1 MLLFRFEY
9 KTSVICHS
17 VNTQNVKIARRERP
31 HILASHRFETFENL
45 LHLDMSPVMRTL
57 SEIWHSKNWTMIFI
71 TINIYVFCGKSE
83 RESWA
88 KLPGPEMRSEGL
100 WESLMTSL
108 LLSLIWSETVC
119 DPLNSV
125 HHQKRSV
132 LKGVATRDWSSFRQT
147 ILSFSDAA
155 LATSIFMY
163 YTIYFFIFS
172 PSFNFLAIMS

>member
-9 KTSVICHS
+9 KTSVIYHN
-17 VNTQNVKIARRERP
+17 VDTQNAKIARRDRP
-31 HILASHRFETFENL
+31 HFLASHRCETFGNL
-45 LHLDMSPVMRTL
+45 LHIDMSPVRRTL
-57 SEIWHSKNWTMIFI
+57 SGIWLSKNWTMIFI
-71 TINIYVFCGKSE
+71 SINIYVFCGKSE

-88 KLPGPEMRSEGL
+88 KLPEPEMRSEGL